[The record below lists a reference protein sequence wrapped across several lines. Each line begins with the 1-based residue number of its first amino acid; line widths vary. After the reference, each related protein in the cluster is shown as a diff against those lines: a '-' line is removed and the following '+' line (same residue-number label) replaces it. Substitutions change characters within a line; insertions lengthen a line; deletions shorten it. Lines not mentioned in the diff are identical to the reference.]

1 MAEKQRQGYEASPDR
16 MLGRYSAING
26 GSKPPNFLQKLY
38 DFLSLEPH
46 PCPDIIY
53 WASDSKQLVIAQP
66 DRLAKEVLPKLFKH
80 DKIASFGRQLNIY
93 GFSRLFPGRQ
103 FKDSQGNISDASVWA
118 HPTLNRF
125 STPSELLSIKRRA
138 PPKLIRTRRLAN
150 GEIIRTK
157 AGPGVIEK
165 ARQIKEAMNISK
177 NRERSSSSSLWN
189 KQTPAQT
196 QHDHDEHSNVSN
208 HPSMN
213 IDDHGM
219 KRNNT
224 LLSDIAEYSE
234 NDTTGTTNDNGIQSS
249 LDTTTTNTSGAIW
262 PHVNINGSSIQS
274 PARET
279 SSLHLQRALPNPL
292 LILGERPY
300 SSCPASIHTSPTHRH
315 TSLPFKST
323 YSPSQFNTLT
333 SSINSS
339 LNPGPGLGFGPGS
352 GLMMKTYKPNLTI
365 DTDAAASYGYTNS
378 PLSTNAAYGQLQ
390 LPQVQPSAPMPN
402 PPPRIA
408 APAAP
413 IPPHLLQNRTRQ
425 DQFQAQDQHQSPN
438 FSINTMPLSGITS
451 SVMLENGNVGISN
464 DTHNELSSSWDKIQ
478 YTWPKTCQTQPQ
490 PMIKPMIIGNGNGTI
505 DPRWV
510 SPVGSEWS
518 TPSITRVSS
527 PSNLSLSLSFNGGLD
542 SRNNSIDTSIPIQS
556 YPQTDLKEDKEE
568 KEEGKEGRPIP
579 PFVWYN
585 PIHLSTLT
593 SSLETNSIHNDL
605 NQNHSNM
612 NVTNIPTSPNG
623 FTNITHSF
631 DTHTDNNDKPF
642 ISSPLASLINPPLSQ
657 VQDQSY
663 STTENGMNWFE

>member
-1 MAEKQRQGYEASPDR
+1 MPETQRQHYETSPDR
-16 MLGRYSAING
+16 MVGKYSAING

-118 HPTLNRF
+118 HPTLNRL

-165 ARQIKEAMNISK
+165 ARQIKEAMSISK

-189 KQTPAQT
+189 KQSQPQS
-196 QHDHDEHSNVSN
+196 QGH
-208 HPSMN
+208 
-213 IDDHGM
+213 DDHGENM
-219 KRNNT
+219 NTTDQSNMNINHHGVKRNIT
-224 LLSDIAEYSE
+224 LLSDITEYSE
-234 NDTTGTTNDNGIQSS
+234 NDTTGIPNDNGIQSS
-249 LDTTTTNTSGAIW
+249 ADTTTTSGSIW
-262 PHVNINGSSIQS
+262 PHVDMNGSSIQS

-279 SSLHLQRALPNPL
+279 SSLHSQKPLPNHL

-315 TSLPFKST
+315 TSLPFEST

-333 SSINSS
+333 SSINSCS
-339 LNPGPGLGFGPGS
+339 DPGPVPD
-352 GLMMKTYKPNLTI
+352 LMMKTYKPNLTI
-365 DTDAAASYGYTNS
+365 DTNAAAYYGYTNS
-378 PLSTNAAYGQLQ
+378 PLNTNEAYGQLQ
-390 LPQVQPSAPMPN
+390 YPAQPTAN
-402 PPPRIA
+402 LPPRIA

-425 DQFQAQDQHQSPN
+425 NQFQAHDQHQSPN

-451 SVMLENGNVGISN
+451 SVMLENHNVGISD
-464 DTHNELSSSWDKIQ
+464 DTHNELLSSWDKMQ
-478 YTWPKTCQTQPQ
+478 YTWPKTCQPQPQPQ

-518 TPSITRVSS
+518 TPSITRLSS
-527 PSNLSLSLSFNGGLD
+527 PSNLSLSLSFNGGLS
-542 SRNNSIDTSIPIQS
+542 SRNKSNETSIPIQS

-568 KEEGKEGRPIP
+568 KDEEGKSIP
-579 PFVWYN
+579 PF
-585 PIHLSTLT
+585 
-593 SSLETNSIHNDL
+593 D
-605 NQNHSNM
+605 
-612 NVTNIPTSPNG
+612 
-623 FTNITHSF
+623 
-631 DTHTDNNDKPF
+631 
-642 ISSPLASLINPPLSQ
+642 
-657 VQDQSY
+657 
-663 STTENGMNWFE
+663 NGMKWFE